1 MFPRQILQGCSAYD
15 GESQEKTLGKSAAG
29 ITTTFPQTKG
39 YLGFSAQNGKTLG
52 KINKLK
58 MEDPS
63 NVAPGYFPNDAEI
76 AIAEQR
82 YQEVDLPLPLP
93 RPLPPSR

>member
-1 MFPRQILQGCSAYD
+1 MFGVRRREL
-15 GESQEKTLGKSAAG
+15 GENAWQERGGHYNNMSPDEELFGV
-29 ITTTFPQTKG
+29 
-39 YLGFSAQNGKTLG
+39 FSAKRKDFG
-52 KINKLK
+52 KINKLI

-63 NVAPGYFPNDAEI
+63 NVAPVYFPNDAEI

-93 RPLPPSR
+93 LPRPLPPNR